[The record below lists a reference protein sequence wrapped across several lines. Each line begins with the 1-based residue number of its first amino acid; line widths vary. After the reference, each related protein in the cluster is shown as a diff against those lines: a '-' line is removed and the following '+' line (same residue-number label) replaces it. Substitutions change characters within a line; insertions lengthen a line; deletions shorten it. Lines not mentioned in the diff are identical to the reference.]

1 MREALLALA
10 LAAAAC
16 STKPAERVVHVAA
29 ASDLTHAF
37 EELGQLAGHA
47 GIRPVFDFGSSGM
60 LAKQIADGAPF
71 ALFAAANA
79 SYVDQVL
86 ASGRCD
92 ASSVRRYA
100 RGRIVVW
107 TPSGVARPGKLA
119 ELADPR
125 FARIAIANP
134 EHAPY
139 GVAAKQ
145 ALEHAGLWS
154 SLQDRI
160 VLADSVQAAMQY
172 ARAHAVSAAI
182 VAQSLAV
189 VSDGGDSLVIDASMH
204 APLDQMLVVCGTG
217 EEADAARQ
225 LVELVGSPD
234 GREVMSRYGFVLPD
248 DQLHSSR

>member
-1 MREALLALA
+1 MRAILIAIVV
-10 LAAAAC
+10 AAC
-16 STKPAERVVHVAA
+16 SAKPAERVVHVAA
-29 ASDLTHAF
+29 ASDLTRAF
-37 EELGQLAGHA
+37 EELGPEITRRT
-47 GIRPVFDFGSSGM
+47 GIRPIFDFGSSGL
-60 LAKQIADGAPF
+60 LAKQIADGAPYS
-71 ALFAAANA
+71 LFAAANA

-92 ASSVRRYA
+92 PSSVRRYA

-107 TPSGVARPGKLA
+107 TPSGVAAPVKLA
-119 ELADPR
+119 DLADPR
-125 FARIAIANP
+125 FQRIAIANP
-134 EHAPY
+134 DHAPY

-172 ARAHAVSAAI
+172 ARTRGVNAAI

-189 VSDGGDSLVIDASMH
+189 VSDGGNSLAIDTSLY
-204 APLDQMLVVCGTG
+204 APLDQLLVVCGTG

-225 LVELVGSPD
+225 LVELIGSPD

>member
-1 MREALLALA
+1 MRAILVALVAV
-10 LAAAAC
+10 AC
-16 STKPAERVVHVAA
+16 SAKPAERVVRVAA
-29 ASDLTHAF
+29 ASDLTHAL
-37 EELGQLAGHA
+37 EELGPELTRRT
-47 GIRPVFDFGSSGM
+47 GIRPIFDFGSSGL
-60 LAKQIADGAPF
+60 LAKQIANGAPYF
-71 ALFAAANA
+71 LFAAANA

-86 ASGRCD
+86 ASGHCD

-107 TPSGVARPGKLA
+107 TPSGVAAPGKLA

-125 FARIAIANP
+125 FQRIAIANP

-154 SLQDRI
+154 ALQDRI

-172 ARAHAVSAAI
+172 ASTRSVDAAI
-182 VAQSLAV
+182 VARSLAV
-189 VSDGGDSLVIDASMH
+189 VSDGGNSLAIDAGLH
-204 APLDQMLVVCGTG
+204 APLDQLLVVCGTG
-217 EEADAARQ
+217 EEAEAARE
-225 LVELVGSPD
+225 LVELIASPD
-234 GREVMSRYGFVLPD
+234 GREVMSSYGFVLPD